1 MVTPPNVARRVPVSA
16 GSCTSSTLP
25 KTASTGAMVPRRSS
39 TVAPPTSP
47 ACRMAS
53 TPEKASRTSGR
64 SRPCVSEISP
74 TTYTSLPVPDRLFTP
89 RFFIM
94 CGFTFTVFLSAFQL
108 LPTAPFRI
116 QELGGS
122 TFAAGLF
129 LGFLT
134 YASAASAPL
143 TGAIADRIGRRRT
156 LIIASSVILLCAIGY
171 GLTSSYPVML
181 ALVLV
186 HGVFWS
192 GLLSASAAYLTH
204 LLPDR
209 RRAEGISY
217 WGLSSV
223 AAIAVAPPL
232 AFWIMQHGGWTW
244 ICLSCGTLNLLM
256 GIIAYA
262 LPEDRVETQ
271 LDLPLPSIRPSI
283 VEWRVLVLSL
293 TLFLYSFGY
302 GAITSFSAMYADA
315 LGVSPKSIYLTLLAV
330 VILLTRPLSGPLA
343 DRIGYRRVFIPCLI
357 LIAIG
362 LTVLSSASGLTGLV
376 TSAVVFGIGF
386 GTAYPVFVAYVM
398 RDITAARR
406 GAAFGGI
413 LAAFDTGI
421 GTGSTSVGW
430 LIERY
435 GFSTAFGIAAALAAI
450 ALPYF
455 LLIERRLR

>member
-1 MVTPPNVARRVPVSA
+1 M
-16 GSCTSSTLP
+16 
-25 KTASTGAMVPRRSS
+25 
-39 TVAPPTSP
+39 
-47 ACRMAS
+47 
-53 TPEKASRTSGR
+53 
-64 SRPCVSEISP
+64 
-74 TTYTSLPVPDRLFTP
+74 PDRLFTP

-156 LIIASSVILLCAIGY
+156 LIIASSVIFLCAIGY
-171 GLTSSYPVML
+171 GLTTSYPVML

-204 LLPDR
+204 LLPER

-223 AAIAVAPPL
+223 AAIAVAPPI
-232 AFWIMQHGGWTW
+232 AFWIMQHGGWLW
-244 ICLSCGTLNLLM
+244 ICVSCATLNLLM
-256 GIIAYA
+256 GIIACA
-262 LPEDRVETQ
+262 LPEDRIETQ
-271 LDLPLPSIRPSI
+271 LDLPLAQRGPAF

-315 LGVSPKSIYLTLLAV
+315 LGVSPKSMYLTLLAV

-343 DRIGYRRVFIPCLI
+343 DRIGYRRVFMPCLI
-357 LIAIG
+357 LIAAG
-362 LTVLSSASGLTGLV
+362 LALLSGAASASWLIA
-376 TSAVVFGIGF
+376 SAIVFGVGF

-398 RDITAARR
+398 RDVSAARR
-406 GAAFGGI
+406 GAAFGAI

-435 GFSTAFGIAAALAAI
+435 GFSIAFGVAAALAAI

-455 LLIERRLR
+455 VVVDRRLR